1 MKMENLTWY
10 EGLIQ
15 ELIQT
20 STDYRQKALLQASAD
35 LLAEQSNR
43 LEQMAGE
50 LDGTLWSPKG
60 WRE

>member
-1 MKMENLTWY
+1 MENLRWY
-10 EGLIQ
+10 QELIQ

-20 STDYRQKALLQASAD
+20 STDYQQKALLQASAD
-35 LLAEQSNR
+35 LLIEQATR
-43 LEQMAGE
+43 LEQMSGE